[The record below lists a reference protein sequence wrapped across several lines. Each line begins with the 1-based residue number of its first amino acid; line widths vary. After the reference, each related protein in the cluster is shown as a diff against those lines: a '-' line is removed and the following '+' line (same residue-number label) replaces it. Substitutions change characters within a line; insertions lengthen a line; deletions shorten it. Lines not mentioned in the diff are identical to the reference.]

1 MIGFPSIVGS
11 AVFLVILAAA
21 FTTLNSLMHLMST
34 TISNDI
40 IDSKEPNLTWGYAAI
55 AVIVGLAI
63 YMTVNFDSQPAIIA
77 RVTAIYFGVLGSAL
91 LPSIFALALGSANS
105 NGKFVEFWHWRSSCF
120 VLDSVC
126 FMQEKSKLFYRH
138 NIA

>member
-1 MIGFPSIVGS
+1 M
-11 AVFLVILAAA
+11 
-21 FTTLNSLMHLMST
+21 SLFAS
-34 TISNDI
+34 

-91 LPSIFALALGSANS
+91 LPSIFALALGSANRMAS
-105 NGKFVEFWHWRSSCF
+105 LWSFGTGGAVALFWILFVHAKE
-120 VLDSVC
+120 
-126 FMQEKSKLFYRH
+126 SKLFTGTTLLDLGAFNFTEAIVPGLVVSLITYY
-138 NIA
+138 IVAKQTKAK